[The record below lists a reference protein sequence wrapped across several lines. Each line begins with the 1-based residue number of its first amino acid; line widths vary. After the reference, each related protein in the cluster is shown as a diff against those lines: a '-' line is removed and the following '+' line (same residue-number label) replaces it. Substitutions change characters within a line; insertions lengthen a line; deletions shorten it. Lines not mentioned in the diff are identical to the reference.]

1 MKEKYSEEGIA
12 FGDRFLCF
20 KTVAYYN
27 KPNDLIFMYGKT
39 YESQHIGC
47 ITDEGGNAW
56 HEFTYPY
63 WSQYLV
69 KLKEDGSVD
78 LKQIKDLPLG
88 EKIRLAKLIK
98 KYSNG

>member
-1 MKEKYSEEGIA
+1 MRKNSEEGITI
-12 FGDRFLCF
+12 GDRFLCF
-20 KTVAYYN
+20 KTVAFN
-27 KPNDLIFMYGKT
+27 KGANDLIFKYGKI
-39 YESQHIGC
+39 YDSQHTGC

-56 HEFTYPY
+56 HSFTYPY
-63 WSQYLV
+63 WSQCLV